1 MMPPIIIGQLDYYDD
16 EILDKSA
23 EEETQRKTLGIKT
36 LFFEV
41 YMSKKYQQ

>member
-36 LFFEV
+36 LFF
-41 YMSKKYQQ
+41 